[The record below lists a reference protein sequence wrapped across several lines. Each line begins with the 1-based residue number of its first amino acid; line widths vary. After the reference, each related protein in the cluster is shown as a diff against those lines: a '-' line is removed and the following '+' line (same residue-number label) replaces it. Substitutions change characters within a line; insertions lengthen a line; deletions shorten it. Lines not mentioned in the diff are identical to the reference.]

1 MKKITALLISCC
13 LMTPL
18 HAEGLKEYKDLKHR
32 PLKTEPITE
41 KVVER
46 PCPEVFLETCLP
58 SCANETCRAQCQQNA
73 VPYCKQR
80 QEQRAKESAKILLYV
95 LLLASGPLLTVVDG
109 PRNYDGGGG
118 GQDPY
123 TFYWDLPSFN
133 VDLGA
138 GLLSGGTFGSSA
150 VGAFRYDHFGA
161 SLNTTYF
168 TQGGS
173 SLLEFDVGPSFYLGS
188 THLSAAISPVL
199 LGSAGSG
206 VKAEY
211 GFGVRT
217 STTAYFGP
225 WYLVFSPLLGKINA
239 LWQFAFRAGVGYR
252 FAPQWGVHLVYDHH
266 GVLDLNTLVIS
277 SASLNGALLYLS
289 YRFN

>member
-1 MKKITALLISCC
+1 MLAL
-13 LMTPL
+13 PVRG
-18 HAEGLKEYKDLKHR
+18 EGLKEYKGLKHR
-32 PLKTEPITE
+32 PLKTEPTTQ

-46 PCPEVFLETCLP
+46 PCTEVFLETCTKG
-58 SCANETCRAQCQQNA
+58 CTNDTCRAQCHQNA
-73 VPYCKQR
+73 APYCAAREKQKA
-80 QEQRAKESAKILLYV
+80 EESAKILMYLV
-95 LLLASGPLLTVVDG
+95 LLASGPLLTLVDG

-133 VDLGA
+133 VDLGV
-138 GLLSGGTFGSSA
+138 GLLSGGTIGTSA
-150 VGAFRYDHFGA
+150 VGAFRFDHFGA
-161 SLNTTYF
+161 SLNANYF
-168 TQGGS
+168 TQKGD

-206 VKAEY
+206 VKTEY
-211 GFGVRT
+211 GIGVRT
-217 STTAYFGP
+217 STTAYFGKF
-225 WYLVFSPLLGKINA
+225 YLVFSPLLGKINR
-239 LWQFAFRAGVGYR
+239 LWQFAFRGGVGYKIL
-252 FAPQWGVHLVYDHH
+252 PELGVHLVYDHH